1 VSFNALSQT
10 QQKKARLYEESGGIP
25 PKEEGGGALNSVQVP
40 CLGARLIEPLRAGLI
55 ALFPRK
61 WCIARKFGALHN

>member
-1 VSFNALSQT
+1 MGTRQFGQH
-10 QQKKARLYEESGGIP
+10 
-25 PKEEGGGALNSVQVP
+25 
-40 CLGARLIEPLRAGLI
+40 RAALI